1 MKEKGFVMCETLDI
15 QSSCTHF
22 HMNAS
27 EYLQIMK
34 QSEK

>member
-1 MKEKGFVMCETLDI
+1 MKENGFVMYETSYI

-27 EYLQIMK
+27 EYLQILT